1 MKESTRLFLTLAIA
15 FSLTGCVIQSTGPE
29 PTAIATPI
37 TVQRPEYVV
46 ERGDVNKI
54 LQVSGRVTPIKQQ
67 NIFFATDGVV
77 KEVLVASGDIVQEG
91 TVLARLDAPERYI
104 SDVTNAQ
111 LELAEA
117 KLKLEDAQL
126 NAPIALAEAIQSVTV
141 AQKVLLSA
149 EAAYKWATT
158 NLNEA
163 GIAKAKNDLDMAQGE
178 YNKAQAMVERISEG
192 GEMSTIGLAELALAA
207 AEAKFDLANQSLSSI
222 ELKAPFDGQIMSLG
236 VVPGSTVKSFQVI
249 MTLADPTSL
258 EISALVDANQI
269 SSLAPGQAA
278 QIRLSSH
285 GDEEFTGNIIAVP
298 MAQDGT
304 NPANYDSRIH
314 IKIEDGAMLKLG
326 DSASIKVLIDTRENV
341 LCLPPAAIRTFQGE
355 NFVIVEINGIQRRV
369 NVILGLKSTDL
380 VEVVS
385 GLQEGQKII
394 GQ

>member
-1 MKESTRLFLTLAIA
+1 
-15 FSLTGCVIQSTGPE
+15 
-29 PTAIATPI
+29 
-37 TVQRPEYVV
+37 
-46 ERGDVNKI
+46 
-54 LQVSGRVTPIKQQ
+54 
-67 NIFFATDGVV
+67 
-77 KEVLVASGDIVQEG
+77 
-91 TVLARLDAPERYI
+91 LARLDAPERYI

-178 YNKAQAMVERISEG
+178 YDKAQAMVERISEG

-222 ELKAPFDGQIMSLG
+222 ELKAPFDGQIISLG

-326 DSASIKVLIDTRENV
+326 DSASIKVLIDTRKNV